1 MTSRGDTGDALDVS
15 GRPLA
20 LRTIDWQSLFAPET
34 VAVIGATDTEGSPQ
48 RAQWNQARE
57 RLLARGTRAVH
68 PVHPTKS
75 AIGGVPAYRSV
86 LDIPEAVDV
95 AIVLVRDPL
104 PVLAECVEKGVR
116 FAYVFAAGFSELG
129 TAEGQAAQER
139 LEEIARGPM
148 RIIGPNTNL
157 NLIEPWRDGL
167 PGRKLAV
174 VTQSGN
180 QGRPI
185 VQGQELGIG
194 IHAWATL
201 GNEVDLEFADFAAC
215 FARTPGVGAI
225 AAYVE
230 GFVDGRTMR
239 LAADEAVRAGV
250 PIVCIKV
257 GRTSQGRTMAQ
268 AHTGHLTGPDAV
280 QDAVFRHSGVIRVD
294 DIDEAIEISGAFCH
308 TPPLAGDRVA
318 LCVMSGGTGS
328 HVADLC
334 GMAGLPLPR
343 LEERTLARLRTLL
356 PGYLHIDNPVDT
368 GGVATAR
375 PEGRKVLEA
384 LMEDA
389 NTDVLLAPITGVF
402 PGMSDAITR
411 DLIALHAQGGKPIV
425 VAWTSPIRDADHRA
439 LCEAGIPVFH
449 SFRTAVRG
457 IRAMADFWA
466 LHRDYRSPF
475 ADVPREDSAAAA
487 DARRLLGSGPGAGSA
502 LDEVAA
508 KRLLREYGIPVVE
521 EAVAASA
528 DEAVE
533 AADRF
538 GYPVVLKALA
548 TDLAHKSDLGLV
560 RVGVGDP
567 AQVREAYARIV
578 ADAGAVPGLRLTG
591 VVVQPQ
597 VTDAVAEIILGV
609 SHQPPFGPTVTFGLG
624 GVFTEVMADVS
635 FRVPPYSR
643 SEALRM
649 IGETRATAV
658 LGGVRGRPAGDL
670 DALADTVMRLQTLA
684 LELGDQV
691 RELDIN
697 PLLVR
702 PRGHGVVAVDALVIP
717 A

>member
-1 MTSRGDTGDALDVS
+1 MTSPPLDVS
-15 GRPLA
+15 GRPLS
-20 LRTIDWQSLFAPET
+20 LRAIDWDPLFAPRV

-48 RAQWNQARE
+48 RAQWRQARE
-57 RLLARGTRAVH
+57 RLLARGAQAVH
-68 PVHPTKS
+68 PVHPVKQ
-75 AIGGVPAYRSV
+75 AVDGVPAFRTV
-86 LDIPEAVDV
+86 LDVPGDVDV

-104 PVLAECVEKGVR
+104 PVLEDCLAKGVR
-116 FAYVFAAGFSELG
+116 FAYVFAAGFAELG
-129 TAEGQAAQER
+129 TEEGHAAQLR
-139 LEEIARGPM
+139 LEKIAGGPM

-157 NLIEPWRDGL
+157 NLIEPWREGL

-194 IHAWATL
+194 IHAWATV
-201 GNEVDLEFADFAAC
+201 GNEADLEFADFTAH
-215 FARTPGVGAI
+215 FARTPGVGAV
-225 AAYVE
+225 AAYIE
-230 GFVDGRTMR
+230 GFADGRTMR

-250 PIVCIKV
+250 PVVCIKI
-257 GRTSQGRTMAQ
+257 GRSDQGRAMAR

-280 QDAVFRHSGVIRVD
+280 HDAVFRQSGMIRVD

-334 GMAGLPLPR
+334 GLAGVPLPR
-343 LEERTLARLRTLL
+343 LEERTLARLRELL

-384 LMEDA
+384 LIDDA

-411 DLIALHAQGGKPIV
+411 DLIALHERGGKPIV
-425 VAWTSPIRDADHRA
+425 VAWTSPIRDDDHRA

-449 SFRTAVRG
+449 SFRTAVKG

-466 LHRDYRSPF
+466 LHRGYRSPF
-475 ADVPREDSAAAA
+475 ADVPREPSPAAAV
-487 DARRLLGSGPGAGSA
+487 ARERLTPGST

-508 KRLLREYGIPVVE
+508 KDVLGAYGIPVVAE
-521 EAVAASA
+521 TVATSP
-528 DEAVE
+528 DEAVT
-533 AADRF
+533 AAGRF

-548 TDLAHKSDLGLV
+548 DGLAHKSDLGLV
-560 RVGVGDP
+560 RVGLTGADE
-567 AQVREAYARIV
+567 VRAAYADIV
-578 ADAGAVPGLRLTG
+578 AGATGLRLAG

-597 VTDAVAEIILGV
+597 VTDAVAELILGV
-609 SHQPPFGPTVTFGLG
+609 SHQEPFGPTITFGLG
-624 GVFTEVMADVS
+624 GVFTEVVRDVS
-635 FRVPPYSR
+635 FRVPPFSR
-643 SEALRM
+643 DEALRM
-649 IGETRATAV
+649 IGETRAAA
-658 LGGVRGRPAGDL
+658 LLAGVRGRPAGDL
-670 DALADTVMRLQTLA
+670 DAVADAVMRLQTLA
-684 LELGDQV
+684 LELGDAV
-691 RELDIN
+691 RELDVN

-702 PRGHGVVAVDALVIP
+702 PRGLGVVAVDALVITS
-717 A
+717 

>member
-1 MTSRGDTGDALDVS
+1 MTSPPLDVS

-20 LRTIDWQSLFAPET
+20 LRAIDWDPLFAPRS

-48 RAQWNQARE
+48 RAQWRQARE
-57 RLLARGTRAVH
+57 RLLARGAHAVH
-68 PVHPTKS
+68 PVHPVKP
-75 AIGGVPAYRSV
+75 AIDGVPAYRNV
-86 LDIPEAVDV
+86 LDVPGDVDV

-104 PVLAECVEKGVR
+104 PVLEDCLAKGVR
-116 FAYVFAAGFSELG
+116 FAYVFAAGFAELG
-129 TAEGQAAQER
+129 TEEGHAAQRR
-139 LEEIARGPM
+139 LEEVARGPM

-157 NLIEPWRDGL
+157 NLIEPWREGL

-180 QGRPI
+180 QGRPV

-194 IHAWATL
+194 VHAWATV
-201 GNEVDLEFADFAAC
+201 GNEVDLEFADFAAH

-257 GRTSQGRTMAQ
+257 GRSDQGQAMAK

-280 QDAVFRHSGVIRVD
+280 HDAVFRQSGVIRVD
-294 DIDEAIEISGAFCH
+294 DIDEAIEVSGAFCH

-334 GMAGLPLPR
+334 GLAGVPLPR
-343 LEERTLARLRTLL
+343 LEERTIARLRELL
-356 PGYLHIDNPVDT
+356 PGYLHLGNPVDT

-384 LMEDA
+384 LIEDA

-411 DLIALHAQGGKPIV
+411 DLIALHERGGKPIV

-466 LHRDYRSPF
+466 LHRGYRGPF
-475 ADVPREDSAAAA
+475 ADAPREPSAALAA
-487 DARRLLGSGPGAGSA
+487 VRDRLVPGST

-508 KRLLREYGIPVVE
+508 KDVLRAYGIPVVE
-521 EAVAASA
+521 EAVAASP
-528 DEAVE
+528 DEAV
-533 AADRF
+533 AAAARF

-548 TDLAHKSDLGLV
+548 DGLAHKSDLGLV
-560 RVGVGDP
+560 RVGLRDADG
-567 AQVREAYARIV
+567 VRDAYAEIV
-578 ADAGAVPGLRLTG
+578 AGASGLRLTG

-597 VTDAVAEIILGV
+597 VTDAVAELILGV
-609 SHQPPFGPTVTFGLG
+609 SHQAPFGPTLTFGLG
-624 GVFTEVMADVS
+624 GVFTEVVRDVS
-635 FRVPPYSR
+635 FRVPPFSR
-643 SEALRM
+643 EEALRM
-649 IGETRATAV
+649 IGETRAPA
-658 LGGVRGRPAGDL
+658 LLAGVRGRPAGDL
-670 DALADTVMRLQTLA
+670 DAVADAVMRLQTLA
-684 LELGDQV
+684 LELGDSI
-691 RELDIN
+691 RELDVN

-702 PRGHGVVAVDALVIP
+702 PGGLGAVAVDALVITS
-717 A
+717 

>member
-1 MTSRGDTGDALDVS
+1 MSSPDRSEAEVDVS

-20 LRTIDWQSLFAPET
+20 LRSIDWQTLFTPNA

-48 RAQWNQARE
+48 RAQWRQARE
-57 RLLARGTRAVH
+57 RLLSRGVRAVH
-68 PVHPTKS
+68 PVHPGKP
-75 AIGGVPAYRSV
+75 AIDGVPTYRTV
-86 LDIPEAVDV
+86 LDIPEDIDV

-104 PVLAECVEKGVR
+104 PVLEECAAKGVR
-116 FAYVFAAGFSELG
+116 FAIVFAAGFAELG
-129 TAEGQAAQER
+129 TAEGRLAQQR
-139 LEEIARGPM
+139 LEELAKGEM

-157 NLIEPWRDGL
+157 NLLEPWREGQ

-185 VQGQELGIG
+185 VQGEELGIG

-201 GNEVDLEFADFAAC
+201 GNEVDLEFADFVAH
-215 FARTPGVGAI
+215 FANTPGVGAI
-225 AAYVE
+225 ASYVE

-239 LAADEAVRAGV
+239 LAAGEAVRAGV

-257 GRTSQGRTMAQ
+257 GRSDQGQAMAK
-268 AHTGHLTGPDAV
+268 AHTGHLTGSDAV
-280 QDAVFRHSGVIRVD
+280 QDAVFRQSGVIRVD

-308 TPPLAGDRVA
+308 TPPVAGDRVA

-334 GMAGLPLPR
+334 GMAGVPLPR
-343 LEERTLARLRTLL
+343 LEEHTLARLRELL
-356 PGYLHIDNPVDT
+356 PGYLHVDNPVDT

-389 NTDVLLAPITGVF
+389 NTDILLCPITGVF

-466 LHRDYRSPF
+466 LHRAYRSPF
-475 ADVPREDSAAAA
+475 ADVPRVPSPAAAA
-487 DARRLLGSGPGAGSA
+487 ARGHLTAGST

-508 KRLLREYGIPVVE
+508 KRFLGEYGIPVVPE
-521 EAVAASA
+521 VVAGSA
-528 DEAVE
+528 DEAVA

-548 TDLAHKSDLGLV
+548 DDLVHKSDLGLV
-560 RVGVGDP
+560 HVGLGDP
-567 AQVREAYARIV
+567 AQVREAYRRIT
-578 ADAGAVPGLRLTG
+578 AGAPGLRLTG

-597 VTDAVAEIILGV
+597 ITDAVAEVILGV
-609 SHQPPFGPTVTFGLG
+609 SHQPPFGPTITFGLG
-624 GVFTEVMADVS
+624 GVFTEVMRDVS
-635 FRVPPYSR
+635 FRVPPFSR
-643 SEALRM
+643 SEALCM
-649 IGETRATAV
+649 IGETRAMTV

-670 DALADTVMRLQTLA
+670 DALVDTVMRLQTLA
-684 LELGDQV
+684 LELGDAV
-691 RELDIN
+691 LELDVN

-702 PRGHGVVAVDALVIP
+702 PRGSGVVAVDALVVT